1 MLKNW
6 KWSWKLKPH
15 EKNQDGIQEGRT
27 QISAFGQEQSA
38 SQMLDREQ
46 LAGWIRTEEDPGI
59 IKHCWL
65 SINQPR
71 HPALDRPNTEL
82 GLINTRKGMQQ
93 LLFFPENNTCCSAL
107 ASFGVSTSQP
117 ALGLFSRMIFT
128 LEFGIP
134 SLEDVEPA
142 IVGEDMQ
149 DEQGFC
155 HSSILC
161 CSAVPQ
167 RALGS
172 HFV

>member
-1 MLKNW
+1 
-6 KWSWKLKPH
+6 
-15 EKNQDGIQEGRT
+15 
-27 QISAFGQEQSA
+27 
-38 SQMLDREQ
+38 MLDREQ

-65 SINQPR
+65 SINQPH
-71 HPALDRPNTEL
+71 HPALDRPNTKL
-82 GLINTRKGMQQ
+82 GLINTRKDMQQ
-93 LLFFPENNTCCSAL
+93 LLFSSENNTCCSAL

-117 ALGLFSRMIFT
+117 TLGLFSRMIFT

-142 IVGEDMQ
+142 TVGEDMQ
-149 DEQGFC
+149 NEQGFC

-161 CSAVPQ
+161 CSTMPQ

-172 HFV
+172 HFVWIFVFFSFSSEELGPNPTSDTGSEMFLFLISAEL